1 MKTIILFLAASAL
14 GACTTLAGPFVTNI
28 SHDGEGH
35 LNIEKC
41 NVTYNAFLSVV
52 GNTNCSSSVVKVR

>member
-1 MKTIILFLAASAL
+1 MKNILLFLAASML

-35 LNIEKC
+35 LTVDKC
-41 NVTYNAFLSVV
+41 NVTYNAFLATV
-52 GNTNCSSSVVKVR
+52 GNSNCTSSVVKVR